1 MILEILLFIFFWFT
15 MCGLWH
21 EAMHLL
27 ECERQHIPSS
37 YMWLVFRPLP
47 GLRCT
52 YVGNPSKPCL
62 IDLAGG
68 LYTSLICFTLSIL
81 LNPVWNYLGWL
92 FMTLGW
98 TQLLYGLF
106 ETKYINTLSSKQ
118 YFIGRYFIYVVT
130 VLVNL
135 LIWWVML

>member
-21 EAMHLL
+21 ETMHLL
-27 ECERQHIPSS
+27 ECERQDTASS
-37 YMWLVFRPLP
+37 YMWIEFNPLP
-47 GLRCT
+47 SMHYTWVDDKNPELRR
-52 YVGNPSKPCL
+52 
-62 IDLAGG
+62 LAGG
-68 LYTSLICFTLSIL
+68 LYTSLVCFTLSIL

-92 FMTLGW
+92 FITLGW
-98 TQLLYGLF
+98 TQLMYGVF
-106 ETKYINTLSSKQ
+106 EMKYINTLSSKQ

-135 LIWWVML
+135 LIWYVIL